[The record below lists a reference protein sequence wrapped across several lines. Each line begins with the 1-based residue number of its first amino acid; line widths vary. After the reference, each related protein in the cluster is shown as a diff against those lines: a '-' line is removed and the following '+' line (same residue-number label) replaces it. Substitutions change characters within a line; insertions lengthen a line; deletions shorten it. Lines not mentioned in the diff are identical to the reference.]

1 MTLFILLLSIYI
13 LNTFNIV
20 IIAEGEGPIH
30 NVGWSP
36 KSNQFIVVYGY
47 QPANATLFNMKCD
60 VVFDFATGIRNCVYW
75 NDFANLVLF
84 GAFGNL
90 RGNVEVWDLNK
101 KVQVSTSL
109 ATDTT
114 LLEWAPSG
122 DLYLTATTTPRL
134 RQGNGFKVWHYTGSL
149 LYELMWPDKQEL
161 YELTWQK
168 YKEGFWKEPEVSA
181 KKVEGI
187 QSVQPQASAK
197 KYVPP
202 NIRLLGEEAAN
213 SSVAPP
219 AQGPIPGKLYVYIDY
234 FNLT

>member
-1 MTLFILLLSIYI
+1 M
-13 LNTFNIV
+13 
-20 IIAEGEGPIH
+20 
-30 NVGWSP
+30 
-36 KSNQFIVVYGY
+36 VYGY

-75 NDFANLVLF
+75 NDFSNLVLF

-134 RQGNGFKVWHYTGSL
+134 RQGNGFKIWHYTGSL

-219 AQGPIPGKLYVYIDY
+219 AQGPIPGKLYVHVDY
-234 FNLT
+234 FIPT